1 MRLALKMHFDSSMET
16 ENLIETLSKI
26 DNDFFETEDGH
37 NAFVSF
43 MNKSETKQS
52 ETKEGPPQN
61 DPDTPFLSTFLVELI
76 HNIKNTLASIKNFT
90 LLSADKFEDV
100 EFRKFSQR
108 SISEDIRKM
117 DSVLNSLLN
126 YININ
131 TPIIKTNTLNLILE
145 EVLEANEKQLQDKKI
160 KIYKKCDQVLPETF
174 IHDEQVKF
182 ILNSILQYA
191 MLSTPSNG
199 SIGFLIKSFDVQNGI
214 SEKKSPLEKN
224 GYIEVVVGF
233 MGGENP
239 IRPADHPG
247 SPSADP
253 KEDTVNLILQLVKEI
268 LQKNHGM
275 MKFDVDEKKS
285 RTLITIRVPIERR
298 KVIYYEPVNI

>member
-1 MRLALKMHFDSSMET
+1 MQT
-16 ENLIETLSKI
+16 EDLIDTLSKM
-26 DNDFFETEDGH
+26 DNDFFETEDEH
-37 NAFVSF
+37 NSFVSF
-43 MNKSETKQS
+43 MNKSETKQD
-52 ETKEGPPQN
+52 ETKEPPPQN
-61 DPDTPFLSTFLVELI
+61 DENMPFLSTFLVELI
-76 HNIKNTLASIKNFT
+76 HNIKNTLASIKSFT
-90 LLSADKFEDV
+90 VLSADKFDDV

-108 SISEDIRKM
+108 SVSEDIRKI

-131 TPIIKTNTLNLILE
+131 TPIIKTNTLNLLLE

-160 KIYKKCDQVLPETF
+160 KIYKKCDKVLPETF

-191 MLSTPSNG
+191 VLSTPSNG

-224 GYIEVVVGF
+224 GYVEVVVGF
-233 MGGENP
+233 MGDGGP
-239 IRPADHPG
+239 IRPEDHPG
-247 SPSADP
+247 GHPAAQ

-275 MKFDVDEKKS
+275 MKFDIDEKKS
-285 RTLITIRVPIERR
+285 RTLITLRFPIERR
-298 KVIYYEPVNI
+298 KVIYYEPINL

>member
-1 MRLALKMHFDSSMET
+1 MET
-16 ENLIETLSKI
+16 EDFIETLSKME
-26 DNDFFETEDGH
+26 NDFFETGDEH
-37 NAFVSF
+37 NAFASF
-43 MNKSETKQS
+43 MSKSEMKQG
-52 ETKEGPPQN
+52 ETKEAPPQN
-61 DPDTPFLSTFLVELI
+61 DEDTPFLSTFLVELI

-90 LLSADKFEDV
+90 VLSTDKFDDV

-108 SISEDIRKM
+108 SISDDIRKI

-131 TPIIKTNTLNLILE
+131 TPIIKTNTLNLLLE

-160 KIYKKCDQVLPETF
+160 KIYKKCDKVLPETF

-191 MLSTPSNG
+191 VLSTPSAG

-224 GYIEVVVGF
+224 GYVEVVVGF
-233 MGGENP
+233 MGDGSP
-239 IRPADHPG
+239 TRPEDHPG
-247 SPSADP
+247 GHPAVQ

-275 MKFDVDEKKS
+275 MKFDIDEKKS
-285 RTLITIRVPIERR
+285 RTLITLRFPIERR
-298 KVIYYEPVNI
+298 KVIYYEPINL